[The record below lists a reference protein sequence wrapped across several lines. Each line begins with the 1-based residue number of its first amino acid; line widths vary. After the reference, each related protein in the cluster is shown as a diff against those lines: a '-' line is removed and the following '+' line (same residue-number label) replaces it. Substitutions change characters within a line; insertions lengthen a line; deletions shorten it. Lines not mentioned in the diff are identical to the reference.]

1 MTLSAPYFA
10 RPLECSTFCFRVAE
24 LCRMGSTFQTVIDA
38 ETLPADLQFQ
48 GYAIAV
54 TKEEVIY
61 LLDMDNYRILCVDP
75 AESLKPVVV
84 GQFNRLQA
92 IRWNL
97 CVTEAGTIYV
107 ADHDQRSVLAFR
119 PGNTHPI
126 RVLQCP
132 DGLFPMAVLVHGS
145 SMYVSMVDDPG
156 SPSGPSTGG
165 IYEYALPP
173 ELRLE

>member
-1 MTLSAPYFA
+1 
-10 RPLECSTFCFRVAE
+10 
-24 LCRMGSTFQTVIDA
+24 MGSTFQTVIDA

-61 LLDMDNYRILCVDP
+61 LLDMDNYRILCIDP

-126 RVLQCP
+126 RSLAVSGWLVS
-132 DGLFPMAVLVHGS
+132 DGSAG
-145 SMYVSMVDDPG
+145 
-156 SPSGPSTGG
+156 
-165 IYEYALPP
+165 
-173 ELRLE
+173 